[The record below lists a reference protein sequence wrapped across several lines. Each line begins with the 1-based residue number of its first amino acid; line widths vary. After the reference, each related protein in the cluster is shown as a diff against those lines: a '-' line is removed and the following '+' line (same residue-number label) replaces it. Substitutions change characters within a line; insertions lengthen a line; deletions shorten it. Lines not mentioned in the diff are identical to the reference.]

1 MRVLAFVC
9 VMLFLIVACISWLT
23 PAAVRAGGTAPADI
37 AHGKY
42 LVEQVAKCGDCHTPH
57 DEKGEPVAGQTLRG
71 AILPFKA
78 TVPMPWAAKAPN
90 IAGLRGWEDA
100 EAIKFF
106 MTGKGHNDAPAVPPM
121 PSYRMNKADA
131 TAVVHYLRSL
141 STGGSH

>member
-1 MRVLAFVC
+1 MRPWLC
-9 VMLFLIVACISWLT
+9 ICGTLSLMIACIGWLT
-23 PAAVRAGGTAPADI
+23 PPSVRAAAAPPADI

-42 LVEQVAKCGDCHTPH
+42 LVEQIAKCGDCHTPH
-57 DEKGEPVAGQTLRG
+57 DEKGEPIAGQTLRG

-90 IAGLRGWEDA
+90 IAGLRGWEEA

-106 MTGKGHNDAPAVPPM
+106 MTGKDRNSSPALPPM
-121 PSYRMNKADA
+121 PSYRMNQADA

-141 STGGSH
+141 PPG